1 MLDLQ
6 KYLRRAE
13 ADPSFR
19 KRLLQDANRA
29 IKDEFDEDLPY
40 ALKCKERLSFEVE
53 SMDGYNDEDLKGVAG
68 GSPLPGS
75 GEQTIPPGYVHI
87 DEFDYPI
94 TATERP
100 CHITYKDDNG
110 SHHVHDIKEINGV
123 KYVNTK
129 NSYVNDEYL
138 KGVAGGS
145 MVPPGS
151 KGLVRRKYNFNFD
164 PNYEVTPT
172 GNNVNFIHGDNM
184 DGRLKRAKRLLNSGS
199 NNS

>member
-1 MLDLQ
+1 MLTMLDLQ

-29 IKDEFDEDLPY
+29 IKDEFGEDLPY
-40 ALKCKERLSFEVE
+40 ALKCKEKLSFEVE
-53 SMDGYNDEDLKGVAG
+53 SMDGYNDED
-68 GSPLPGS
+68 
-75 GEQTIPPGYVHI
+75 
-87 DEFDYPI
+87 
-94 TATERP
+94 
-100 CHITYKDDNG
+100 
-110 SHHVHDIKEINGV
+110 
-123 KYVNTK
+123 
-129 NSYVNDEYL
+129 L

-184 DGRLKRAKRLLNSGS
+184 AGRLERAKRLLNSGS